1 MLDSD
6 VLGEERKYHL
16 EDVVFED
23 IVEAQA
29 EVLLDI
35 NEYTDKLETK
45 LYMCINCSI
54 TYVHLRF

>member
-1 MLDSD
+1 MIS
-6 VLGEERKYHL
+6 L
-16 EDVVFED
+16 EGAVFED
-23 IVEAQA
+23 IVEAQT

-45 LYMCINCSI
+45 LYMYVNCSI